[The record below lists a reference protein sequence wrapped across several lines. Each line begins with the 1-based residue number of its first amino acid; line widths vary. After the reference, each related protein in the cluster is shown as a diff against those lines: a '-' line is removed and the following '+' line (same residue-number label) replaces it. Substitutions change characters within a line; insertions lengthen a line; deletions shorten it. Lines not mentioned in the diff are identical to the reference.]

1 MKQIV
6 IVLGIILAVLSFI
19 YGAALPF
26 MKAGA
31 YISAMGNLQKVRS
44 LQGFKDNFDAVFNFY
59 SPVGTEEI
67 TKFLANDI
75 VNLVSQEQQ
84 PEAVSRELVAYI
96 EPHLEKNNP
105 RHLMSGAQ
113 MRMILWLRYQKK
125 DDYMRTEAYYKQI
138 LSFGPKLP
146 PALYGLFELYSR
158 AGDKENM
165 RKVGETIL
173 SYWPSDT
180 NIRGLIQK

>member
-1 MKQIV
+1 MKQII
-6 IVLGIILAVLSFI
+6 IVFGIILAILGFI

-31 YISAMGNLQKVRS
+31 YISAMGNLSNVRS
-44 LQGFKDNFDAVFNFY
+44 TQGFRDNFDAVFNFY
-59 SPVGTEEI
+59 SPVGTEEA

-84 PEAVSRELVAYI
+84 PEAVARDLVAYI
-96 EPHLEKNNP
+96 EPHLEKDNP
-105 RHLMSGAQ
+105 RHLISGAQ
-113 MRMILWLRYQKK
+113 MHMILWVRYHQK
-125 DDYMRTEAYYKQI
+125 DDYTKAESYYKQI

-158 AGDKENM
+158 SGDKENM
-165 RKVGETIL
+165 KKVGETIL
-173 SYWPSDT
+173 SYWPSDA
-180 NIRGLIQK
+180 NVRNLVQK